1 VKSNSIRILMLS
13 FLILGF
19 CAEGMAMSA
28 YGDDLDGPP
37 SGARKE
43 KIRKRIETMKMWKL
57 TQALDLDEKLAS
69 RLFPLLHEYDRKR
82 EGVEREIR
90 KDIASLKAVIE
101 THDESGMKEIIA
113 SLEKKHDALQRLG
126 DEERSSLREILTVE
140 QQAKYLI
147 FKMEFKREIRKM
159 IAESRRKRRERS
171 GMEGRDL
178 P

>member
-1 VKSNSIRILMLS
+1 MKSNTMSVIILSL
-13 FLILGF
+13 FLLGF
-19 CAEGMAMSA
+19 CAESMAISA

-69 RLFPLLHEYDRKR
+69 RLFPMLHEYDRKR
-82 EGVEREIR
+82 DGVEREIR
-90 KDIASLKAVIE
+90 KEVDSLKAVIE
-101 THDESGMKEIIA
+101 THDEPAMKKIMA
-113 SLEKKHDALQRLG
+113 SLEKKHDALRQLR
-126 DEERSSLREILTVE
+126 DEERSRLREILTVE

-147 FKMEFKREIRKM
+147 FRMEFKREIRKM
-159 IAESRRKRRERS
+159 IAEARWKRRER
-171 GMEGRDL
+171 GGTERHDR

>member
-1 VKSNSIRILMLS
+1 
-13 FLILGF
+13 
-19 CAEGMAMSA
+19 MAISA

-43 KIRKRIETMKMWKL
+43 KMRKRIETMKMWKL
-57 TQALDLDEKLAS
+57 TEALNLDEKLAS
-69 RLFPLLHEYDRKR
+69 RLFPLLHEFDRKR

-90 KDIASLKAVIE
+90 KEIASLKAVIE
-101 THDESGMKEIIA
+101 THDEPAMKEIMA

-126 DEERSSLREILTVE
+126 DEERSRLREILTVE

-159 IAESRRKRRERS
+159 IAESRWKRRERS
-171 GMEGRDL
+171 GMKNHGR